1 MKRKAQSF
9 TFQKSEWTLDEARTW
24 LTDHEHRTE
33 KVQESDTAY
42 TFEQFPKEQG
52 AEGSF
57 ESVLLASPKGVS
69 ALECDVTRAHSEV
82 AEGVDTFTAVDPKL
96 LAMMLKRT
104 EPRDDE
110 RVIFLRGCDA
120 VVKADDANNGRLRF
134 TITTD
139 SEDRMGDVIDP
150 KGWYFGNYERN
161 PIVLFNHEY
170 GEVAGSP
177 PSQGKTLLIEQSKH
191 GLEAVVEF
199 HRKTRFNE
207 ELHALYR
214 DGYMSTTSVGFWPM
228 DRPEERETKNGG
240 RGLLFTKQ
248 DLLEWSLVAVPANP
262 DAFGMA
268 MQKGVIRPRVAEFLM
283 SKSAPYADRPGDLAH
298 GENRHKAAQEQEQL
312 ERAGVVLS
320 NALASRIFDNRKR
333 GIS

>member
-57 ESVLLASPKGVS
+57 EAVLLASPKGVS
-69 ALECDVTRAHSEV
+69 SLECDVTRAFSEV
-82 AEGVDTFTAVDPKL
+82 AEDVDTFTAVDPKI

-150 KGWYFGNYERN
+150 KGWFFGNYEKN

-177 PSQGKTLLIEQSKH
+177 PSQGKTLLIEKSKH

-199 HRKTRFNE
+199 HRKTRFND
-207 ELHALYR
+207 ELYGLYR

-228 DRPEERETKNGG
+228 DKPEERETKSGG
-240 RGLLFTKQ
+240 HGLLFKKQ

-262 DAFGMA
+262 EAFAMA
-268 MQKGVIRPRVAEFLM
+268 MQKGILRPRVAEFLQ
-283 SKSAPYADRPGDLAH
+283 SKSAPYADRTGDLAH
-298 GENRHKAAQEQEQL
+298 GENRHKAAQEQNRMEDVSRSL
-312 ERAGVVLS
+312 SAALALRTLS
-320 NALASRIFDNRKR
+320 NRRMGA
-333 GIS
+333 